1 MKTYGNILKQNTYK
15 YFNKKEVGGFMS
27 KVSNVITM
35 LELLQTG
42 RKYSIQELS
51 NKLEVS
57 QRMIRVYKEDLEKA
71 GIYIDTIM
79 GPYGGY
85 VLNQSVRMPIR
96 KFKIEDAELLDKYIK
111 NEKDEDIKAKLI
123 LLLDKIKCV
132 YIGSRQEEKELN
144 LKDDIGKKYNLL
156 TRAIKE
162 KRKVKILYYSNNK
175 GENERII
182 DPAEM
187 FLFQEGWYCAAFCE
201 KKQDIRHFEL
211 KRIIKYEL
219 LDEKYE

>member
-1 MKTYGNILKQNTYK
+1 
-15 YFNKKEVGGFMS
+15 MS
-27 KVSNVITM
+27 KISNVILM
-35 LELLQTG
+35 LQYLENG
-42 RKYSIQELS
+42 RKYNIKELS
-51 NKLEVS
+51 EKLEVS
-57 QRMIRVYKEDLEKA
+57 ERMIRVYKEELEKA

-85 VLNQSVRMPIR
+85 VLNQSVRIPVR
-96 KFKIEDAELLDKYIK
+96 KFTNEDYEFLRNL
-111 NEKDEDIKAKLI
+111 EVRDEDKEKLNI
-123 LLLDKIKCV
+123 LADKVHGV
-132 YIGSRQEEKELN
+132 YFDSKSENLE
-144 LKDDIGKKYNLL
+144 LKDDIKNSYNIL

-162 KRKVKILYYSNNK
+162 KRKVKILYYSYGK

-187 FLFQEGWYCAAFCE
+187 FLFHDGWYCAAFCE

>member
-1 MKTYGNILKQNTYK
+1 
-15 YFNKKEVGGFMS
+15 MS
-27 KVSNVITM
+27 KISNVLTM
-35 LELLQTG
+35 LQLLQSG
-42 RKYSIQELS
+42 RKYSISELS
-51 NKLEVS
+51 NKLEVTY
-57 QRMIRVYKEDLEKA
+57 RMIRVYKEDLEKA

-85 VLNQSVRMPIR
+85 VLNQSVRMPVR
-96 KFKIEDAELLDKYIK
+96 KFKMKDAKLLDKYIAS
-111 NEKDEDIKAKLI
+111 EKDKDIK
-123 LLLDKIKCV
+123 D
-132 YIGSRQEEKELN
+132 EN
-144 LKDDIGKKYNLL
+144 GKKYNLL

-162 KRKVKILYYSNNK
+162 KRKVKILYYSYGK
-175 GENERII
+175 GENERVI

-187 FLFQEGWYCAAFCE
+187 FLFQDGWYCAAFCE